1 MYSCKQC
8 ESTLAKSKLAMT
20 GFARS
25 DSSLRRRVALQMGYA
40 ALFTTFVLWPNLRV
54 APSVLLVAA
63 TALAAIWLVG
73 GLAAW
78 VKLPRADEILLC
90 GASAPLLVGLT
101 QLAYRIDFLR
111 VHGAL
116 ARPGVA
122 PDSATAFAAVWAA
135 EVVFV
140 LLPGVLFVWLNARAL
155 TPVEPPTFRV
165 QSARSRSSS
174 PKSRK

>member
-1 MYSCKQC
+1 MTRFSHD
-8 ESTLAKSKLAMT
+8 ESA
-20 GFARS
+20 
-25 DSSLRRRVALQMGYA
+25 LRRRAAVQMGYA
-40 ALFTTFVLWPNLRV
+40 ALFATFVLWPNLRT

-78 VKLPRADEILLC
+78 VKLPRADELLLC
-90 GASAPLLVGLT
+90 GAAAPLMVGLT
-101 QLAYRIDFLR
+101 QMAYRLDFLR
-111 VHGAL
+111 VHRAL
-116 ARPGVA
+116 ARPGVEA
-122 PDSATAFAAVWAA
+122 DSATTFAAVWAA

-140 LLPGVLFVWLNARAL
+140 LLPGVLFVWWNARAL

-165 QSARSRSSS
+165 HSARSRPSS

>member
-1 MYSCKQC
+1 
-8 ESTLAKSKLAMT
+8 MT
-20 GFARS
+20 HSSYA
-25 DSSLRRRVALQMGYA
+25 DSALRRRAAVQMGYA
-40 ALFTTFVLWPNLRV
+40 ALFATFVLWPNLRA

-78 VKLPRADEILLC
+78 VKLPRADELLLC
-90 GASAPLLVGLT
+90 GAAAPLMVGLT
-101 QLAYRIDFLR
+101 QMAYRLDFLR
-111 VHGAL
+111 VHRAL
-116 ARPGVA
+116 ARPGVEG
-122 PDSATAFAAVWAA
+122 DSATTFAAVWAA

-140 LLPGVLFVWLNARAL
+140 LLPGVLFFWWNARAL

-165 QSARSRSSS
+165 HSARSRPSS

>member
-1 MYSCKQC
+1 MTRSC
-8 ESTLAKSKLAMT
+8 
-20 GFARS
+20 FA
-25 DSSLRRRVALQMGYA
+25 DSALRRRAAVQMGYA
-40 ALFTTFVLWPNLRV
+40 ALFATFVLWPNLRA

-78 VKLPRADEILLC
+78 VKLPRADELLLC
-90 GASAPLLVGLT
+90 GAAAPLMVGLT
-101 QLAYRIDFLR
+101 QMAYRLDFLR
-111 VHGAL
+111 VHRAL
-116 ARPGVA
+116 ARPGVEG
-122 PDSATAFAAVWAA
+122 DSATAFAAVWAA

-140 LLPGVLFVWLNARAL
+140 LLPGVLFVWWNARAL

-165 QSARSRSSS
+165 QSARSRPSS

>member
-1 MYSCKQC
+1 
-8 ESTLAKSKLAMT
+8 MT
-20 GFARS
+20 RS
-25 DSSLRRRVALQMGYA
+25 SFGDSALRRRAALQMGYA
-40 ALFTTFVLWPNLRV
+40 ALFATFVLWPNLRT

-78 VKLPRADEILLC
+78 VKLPRADELLLC
-90 GASAPLLVGLT
+90 GAAAPLMVGLT
-101 QLAYRIDFLR
+101 QMAYRLDFLR
-111 VHGAL
+111 VHRAL
-116 ARPGVA
+116 ARPGVEA
-122 PDSATAFAAVWAA
+122 DSATTFAAVWAA

-140 LLPGVLFVWLNARAL
+140 LLPGVLFVWWNARAL

-165 QSARSRSSS
+165 HSARSRPSS

>member
-1 MYSCKQC
+1 MTRFSHD
-8 ESTLAKSKLAMT
+8 ESA
-20 GFARS
+20 
-25 DSSLRRRVALQMGYA
+25 LRRRAAVQMGYA
-40 ALFTTFVLWPNLRV
+40 ALFATFVLWPNLRT

-78 VKLPRADEILLC
+78 VKLPRADELLLC
-90 GASAPLLVGLT
+90 GAAAPLMVGLT
-101 QLAYRIDFLR
+101 QMAYRLDFLR

-116 ARPGVA
+116 ARPGVEA
-122 PDSATAFAAVWAA
+122 DSATTFAAVWAA

-140 LLPGVLFVWLNARAL
+140 LLPGVLFCWWNARAL

-165 QSARSRSSS
+165 HSARSRPSS